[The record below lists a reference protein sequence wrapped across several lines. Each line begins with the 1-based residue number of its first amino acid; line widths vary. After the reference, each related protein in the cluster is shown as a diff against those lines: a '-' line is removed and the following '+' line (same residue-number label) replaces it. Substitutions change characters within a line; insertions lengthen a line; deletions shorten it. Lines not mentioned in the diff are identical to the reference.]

1 VALALKTAC
10 TVENHGPPAR
20 LVGQDGILRPDGIR
34 PLQVFIPLG
43 GAKRDADSHDWLPH
57 EPPGTLSHITMPKR
71 EGQNGSK
78 DAPEAGVLA
87 RTDIA
92 SDSSEET

>member
-1 VALALKTAC
+1 
-10 TVENHGPPAR
+10 
-20 LVGQDGILRPDGIR
+20 
-34 PLQVFIPLG
+34 
-43 GAKRDADSHDWLPH
+43 
-57 EPPGTLSHITMPKR
+57 MPKR

-78 DAPEAGVLA
+78 DAAEAGVLA